1 MKKCWR
7 DWKTDFLSK
16 YEKIPIKL
24 ETNSNKRIN
33 KGITKK
39 TELECLHKKRKK
51 FFFMRLSNGSLLLY
65 KLKKILADFYDCNF
79 KLHKKSAEE

>member
-39 TELECLHKKRKK
+39 TELEWLHKKRKK
-51 FFFMRLSNGSLLLY
+51 FFFIKLLQETQQWVSFIMT
-65 KLKKILADFYDCNF
+65 KESREI
-79 KLHKKSAEE
+79 KS

>member
-16 YEKIPIKL
+16 YEKISIKL

-51 FFFMRLSNGSLLLY
+51 FFFIKLLHETQQWVSFIMT
-65 KLKKILADFYDCNF
+65 KESREI
-79 KLHKKSAEE
+79 KS